1 MTSAD
6 VSAPARARRLW
17 AGVIG
22 VGTACLGWF
31 VLAATALAS
40 TPAAA
45 VEISSELKELSR
57 RIAENRSA
65 ANFESL
71 QVFANRASGTEKA
84 FARYAIGMARYE
96 EKDYAE
102 AEKVLSEVIG
112 SLGLLDHYAAY
123 YRVRCIVLSEDFE
136 RALGP
141 LERFGSQ
148 HPDSRFR
155 PAVERLRVESLLRLR
170 EWDRVRP
177 LVAQERSLLE
187 EPVRLYLAG
196 RVEHLE
202 GNLKA
207 AVSLYRQAYY
217 RFPLSDQ
224 ADASEAQLDRLR
236 SRMGKA
242 YPVAPAPWR
251 LERAQKLHV
260 ARSYERA
267 SAEFGRALAAG
278 LQGVERELA
287 VVRKA
292 ASDYSLRRTSSAYRS
307 LAKLSPKDPE
317 LGSERLYWLT
327 ALERRLGLVG
337 PMLSSVEKL
346 SKQHAASPW
355 YEEALLSVGNY
366 YYLKDDRREYPRWF
380 RRLAQTFPTGKHAPY
395 AHWKVCWREWLD
407 DGRDRGRLFAEHVRR
422 FPAAPTAAGAL
433 YWLGRLREEEGR
445 PLEAQSYYRAVT
457 DAFPHY
463 YYGVLAGK
471 RLAGNA
477 VAAPQEIVNRLPK
490 PRQLASVPTSE
501 TRAFLEVGGLLAAL
515 GFADDAAL
523 ELHRVDYR
531 KADSHLAGVE
541 LARLHTSREEH
552 FRALRAMKRYAFGY
566 LRMPFEALDLE
577 SWHYLF
583 PIGWEERLRTR
594 SERHHLDP
602 YLVAALIRQ
611 ESEFNAGARS
621 HAGALGLM
629 QIMPAT
635 GRQLFRRLGIP
646 GFSSRKLTVPD
657 ISLRLGTFHLKEVLA
672 QFDGELEKG
681 LAGYNA
687 GERRIP
693 GWMQLGPFEDS
704 TEFVETI
711 PFSETRGYVQSIV
724 RNRALYSRIYGG
736 QGKVAAALA
745 R

>member
-1 MTSAD
+1 MTSAE
-6 VSAPARARRLW
+6 VSTPTRGRRLP

-22 VGTACLGWF
+22 AGTVCLGWL
-31 VLAATALAS
+31 VLAATAWAS
-40 TPAAA
+40 SPT
-45 VEISSELKELSR
+45 VSSKLKELSR
-57 RIAENRSA
+57 RIAADRST

-71 QVFANRASGTEKA
+71 ESYANQASGTEKA
-84 FARYAIGMARYE
+84 LARYAIGMARYQ
-96 EKDYAE
+96 EKDYRAAE
-102 AEKVLSEVIG
+102 QVLAAAIG

-123 YRVRCIVLSEDFE
+123 YRARCIVLLEDFE

-141 LERFGSQ
+141 LERFGGQ
-148 HPDSRFR
+148 YPDSRFR
-155 PAVERLRVESLLRLR
+155 PAAERLRIESLLRLR
-170 EWDRVRP
+170 QWDRARP
-177 LVAQERSLLE
+177 LVAQERSPLE

-196 RVEHLE
+196 RVEHLD
-202 GNLKA
+202 GNLTA
-207 AVSLYRQAYY
+207 AVGLYRQAYY
-217 RFPLSDQ
+217 RFPLTDQ
-224 ADASEAQLDRLR
+224 ASASEVQLDRLR
-236 SRMGKA
+236 AHMGKA
-242 YPVAPAPWR
+242 YPAAPASWR
-251 LERAQKLHV
+251 LERAKKLHA
-260 ARSYERA
+260 ARSYEKA

-307 LAKLSPKDPE
+307 LAKLRPEDPD
-317 LGSERLYWLT
+317 LGAERLYWLT
-327 ALERRLGLVG
+327 ALERRLGLAG

-346 SKQHAASPW
+346 SRQHAASSW

-380 RRLAQTFPTGKHAPY
+380 RRLVQAFPTGQHAPY

-407 DGRDRGRLFAEHVRR
+407 EGRDRGRLLGEHVRR

-445 PLEAQSYYRAVT
+445 PLEAQSHFRTVT
-457 DAFPHY
+457 DVFPHY

-471 RLAGNA
+471 RLAGHD
-477 VAAPQEIVNRLPK
+477 VAPPLEIADRLPK

-501 TRAFLEVGGLLAAL
+501 TRTFLDVGGLLASL
-515 GFADDAAL
+515 GFDDDAAL
-523 ELHRVDYR
+523 ELHRVDYG

-566 LRMPFEALDLE
+566 LRMPFEALDME
-577 SWHYLF
+577 AWRYLF
-583 PIGWEERLRTR
+583 PIGWEEHLRAR
-594 SERHHLDP
+594 SERHRLDP

-611 ESEFNAGARS
+611 ESEFHPGARS

-635 GRQLFRRLGIP
+635 GRQLFRRLGIS

-672 QFDGELEKG
+672 QFDGELEKA

-704 TEFVETI
+704 AEFVETI
-711 PFSETRGYVQSIV
+711 PFSETRGYVQSVV

-736 QGKVAAALA
+736 VAAALA

>member
-1 MTSAD
+1 MTSAED
-6 VSAPARARRLW
+6 SVRGHARWLMATV
-17 AGVIG
+17 AG

-31 VLAATALAS
+31 VFAVPALAS
-40 TPAAA
+40 TPAAT
-45 VEISSELKELSR
+45 VEISSELEELSR
-57 RIAENRSA
+57 RIAADRSA

-84 FARYAIGMARYE
+84 LARYAIGMARYAGT
-96 EKDYAE
+96 DYGE

-123 YRVRCIVLSEDFE
+123 YRARCIVLSEDFE
-136 RALGP
+136 RALAP

-148 HPDSRFR
+148 YPDSRFR
-155 PAVERLRVESLLRLR
+155 PAAERLRVESLLRLR
-170 EWDRVRP
+170 EWDRART
-177 LVAQERSLLE
+177 LVAQERSPLE

-196 RVEHLE
+196 RVEHLD
-202 GNLKA
+202 GNLTA

-224 ADASEAQLDRLR
+224 ANASEAQLNRLR
-236 SRMGKA
+236 ARMGKA
-242 YPVAPAPWR
+242 YPAAPASWR
-251 LERAQKLHV
+251 LERAQKLHA
-260 ARSYERA
+260 ARSHEKA
-267 SAEFGRALAAG
+267 SAEFSRALAAG
-278 LQGVERELA
+278 LQGAERELA
-287 VVRKA
+287 VVRKG
-292 ASDYSLRRTSSAYRS
+292 ASDYSLRRTWSAYRS
-307 LAKLSPKDPE
+307 LARLRPEDPE
-317 LGSERLYWLT
+317 LGAERLYWLA

-346 SKQHAASPW
+346 SKQHAASTW

-380 RRLAQTFPTGKHAPY
+380 RRLTQAFPAGKHAPY
-395 AHWKVCWREWLD
+395 AHWKLCWREWLD
-407 DGRDRGRLFAEHVRR
+407 DGRDRGRLLAEHVRR
-422 FPAAPTAAGAL
+422 FPSAPTAAGAL

-445 PLEAQSYYRAVT
+445 PLEAQSCFRAVT

-471 RLAGNA
+471 RLARDAG
-477 VAAPQEIVNRLPK
+477 APPREIVDRLPK

-501 TRAFLEVGGLLAAL
+501 TRAFLNVGGLLASL
-515 GFADDAAL
+515 GFDDDAAT

-541 LARLHTSREEH
+541 LARLHTSREDH

-566 LRMPFEALDLE
+566 LRMPFEALDME
-577 SWHYLF
+577 AWRYLF
-583 PIGWEERLRTR
+583 PIGWEERLRAR
-594 SERHHLDP
+594 SERHRLDP

-611 ESEFNAGARS
+611 ESEFHAGARS

-672 QFDGELEKG
+672 QFDGELEKA

-704 TEFVETI
+704 AEFVETI

-736 QGKVAAALA
+736 QGEVAAASA